1 MNLAKFPRRGYVQ
14 APTPLEALPRFS
26 EALGGKVNVFI
37 KRDDMLP
44 GTAGGNKTRKLDFCM
59 ADALRQ
65 GADTI
70 ITCGAVQS
78 NHCRLTLAWAVKE
91 GLDCHLILEERVK
104 GSYKP
109 EASGNN
115 FLFQLL
121 GVKSISV
128 VPGGSDMMG
137 EMQKL
142 AETLRAEGKTPYVI
156 PGGAS
161 NKIGALGYVSC
172 AEEVLRQLFETG
184 LRIEHMV
191 VPSGSAGTHAG
202 IIAGLIGHNAGIP
215 VTGIG
220 VNRKKEAQQA
230 AVLKLAQE
238 TLDYIGTGVTMPAE
252 AVVAFDD
259 YVGPGYSLPTDGM
272 VEAVKLLA
280 STESILL
287 DPVYSGKAMAGLIDL
302 VRKDYFPKGS
312 NVLFLHTGGSPA
324 LFAYLDT
331 FRS

>member
-1 MNLAKFPRRGYVQ
+1 MCRP
-14 APTPLEALPRFS
+14 PLPLKPSPAFQRLSAERSTCSSSARHAS
-26 EALGGKVNVFI
+26 RN
-37 KRDDMLP
+37 
-44 GTAGGNKTRKLDFCM
+44 AGGNKTRKLDFCM

-65 GADTI
+65 GADSI

-91 GLDCHLILEERVK
+91 GWTAPHSGRAGQ

-142 AETLRAEGKTPYVI
+142 AETLRAEGKKPYVI

-191 VPSGSAGTHAG
+191 VPSGSAGTHAASLPG
-202 IIAGLIGHNAGIP
+202 WIGNNAGIP

-220 VNRKKEAQQA
+220 VNRKKKPNKPLCSNWHRKHSIISE
-230 AVLKLAQE
+230 
-238 TLDYIGTGVTMPAE
+238 PA
-252 AVVAFDD
+252 
-259 YVGPGYSLPTDGM
+259 
-272 VEAVKLLA
+272 
-280 STESILL
+280 
-287 DPVYSGKAMAGLIDL
+287 
-302 VRKDYFPKGS
+302 
-312 NVLFLHTGGSPA
+312 
-324 LFAYLDT
+324 
-331 FRS
+331 